1 MPGPSSTH
9 TETPAQGGGILL
21 RLHRDKRGLA
31 SMEFILAAPVILL
44 IVLFV
49 KHANLISTRKI
60 DTMREMRN
68 AAFAE
73 ANGLSCTSDFS
84 QSFPN
89 LVPQIPDFQQPGD
102 GPERLT
108 CSSKPSNEG
117 GGDPKRTFVW
127 DDINDKAKSV
137 TNDLAGKLKDEK
149 PKLVTASATRIY
161 KFSAEQRL
169 KPFRWGDT
177 FTVDDATLFASANN
191 DTTRRG
197 YDPTLRAAIRDVA
210 SGAGDLFDGVFPG
223 AK

>member
-1 MPGPSSTH
+1 M
-9 TETPAQGGGILL
+9 
-21 RLHRDKRGLA
+21 RLHRDRRGLA

-44 IVLFV
+44 IVIFV
-49 KHANLISTRKI
+49 KHANLLSSRKI

-73 ANGLSCTSDFS
+73 ANGLTCVSDFS
-84 QSFPN
+84 QAFP
-89 LVPQIPDFQQPGD
+89 LPLPALPDFLPAGQ

-108 CSSKPSNEG
+108 CSSKPSHEG

-127 DDINDKAKSV
+127 DDIDGKAKNV
-137 TNDLAGKLKDEK
+137 TSSLAGKLREEK
-149 PKLVTASATRIY
+149 PKLVTASATRVY
-161 KFSAEQRL
+161 KFSAAQNL
-169 KPFRWGDT
+169 KPFRWGDS
-177 FTVDDATLFASANN
+177 FTVDDSTLFSSANN

-197 YDPTLRAAIRDVA
+197 YDPTLRKAIRDVA